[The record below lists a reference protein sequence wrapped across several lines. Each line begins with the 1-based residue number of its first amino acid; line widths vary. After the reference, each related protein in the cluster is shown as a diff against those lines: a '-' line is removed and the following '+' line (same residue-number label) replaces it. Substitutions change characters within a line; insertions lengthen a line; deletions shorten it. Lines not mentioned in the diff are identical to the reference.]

1 MSPNSESPYGDFFA
15 QALRW
20 ARKGDVVL
28 TRENL
33 ERFQH
38 AGHRLSTKRRERID
52 AALRRNGRALDEGVA

>member
-1 MSPNSESPYGDFFA
+1 
-15 QALRW
+15 
-20 ARKGDVVL
+20 VL